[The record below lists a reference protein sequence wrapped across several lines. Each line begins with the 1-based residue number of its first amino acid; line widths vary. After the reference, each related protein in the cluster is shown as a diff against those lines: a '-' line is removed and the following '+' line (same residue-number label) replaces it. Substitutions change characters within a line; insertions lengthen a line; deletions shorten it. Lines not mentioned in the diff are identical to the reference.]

1 MAQSPSHKFGQD
13 LGKLIESIVLED
25 ILKPR
30 LQEFTQANKYY
41 LDAQGYRPARQG
53 KKVTWQDKY
62 GNTHDLDFVIEA
74 DGTDDQIGQP
84 VAFIESAWRRYTK
97 HSKNKVQE
105 IQAALLP
112 IIELH
117 QLSAPFYG
125 AVLAG
130 DFTKPA
136 LEQLKN
142 NGFAVIFIPYQ
153 DVVMAFRKID
163 FDIAFNEQTSDKI
176 YSQACRKL
184 ADLNETNQDLLRQ
197 ALIEVSKAEIE
208 QFMEKLK
215 NCLERYI
222 TQIFV
227 IPLFGTS
234 YNFESLEDVL
244 TALNQLD
251 LNTPQGK
258 FTKFEVRI
266 TYSNQDTICATFEDK
281 HRLETFLRR
290 LES

>member
-1 MAQSPSHKFGQD
+1 MAKSPSHKFGQD

-41 LDAQGYRPARQG
+41 LDTQGYRPARQG

-62 GNTHDLDFVIEA
+62 GNQHDLDFVIEA
-74 DGTDDQIGQP
+74 NGTDDQIGQP

-136 LEQLKN
+136 LEQLRN

-153 DVVMAFRKID
+153 DVVVAFRKID

-176 YSQACRKL
+176 YTQACRKL
-184 ADLNETNQDLLRQ
+184 ANLTETNQYLLRQ
-197 ALIEVSKAEIE
+197 ALIEVSKLDIE
-208 QFMEKLK
+208 QFMEKLR

-222 TQIFV
+222 TQIVV

-234 YNFESLEDVL
+234 YNFQSLEDVL

-258 FTKFEVRI
+258 FQKFELRI
-266 TYSNQDTICATFEDK
+266 NYSNQDTICATFEEK
-281 HRLETFLRR
+281 SKLETFLRM
-290 LES
+290 LDS